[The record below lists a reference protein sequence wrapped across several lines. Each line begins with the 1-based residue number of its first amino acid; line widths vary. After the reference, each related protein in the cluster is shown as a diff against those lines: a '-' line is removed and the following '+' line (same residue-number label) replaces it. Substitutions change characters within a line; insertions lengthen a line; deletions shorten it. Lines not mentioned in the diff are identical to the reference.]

1 MQLPKEFL
9 DRINLKVSRHKH
21 PEKLDWIKIRGKW
34 IAQDGNQRLVLIHD
48 DQFGYVIAEN
58 KSFGGAVEV
67 EAELEG

>member
-1 MQLPKEFL
+1 MQLPREFL
-9 DRINLKVSRHKH
+9 DKINLKVSRHKH

-58 KSFGGAVEV
+58 KEATYAVEV
-67 EAELEG
+67 